1 MSTRLKRPKV
11 VQTDNYRAASG
22 PILATF
28 VRNVNDQSQFY
39 TIRGE
44 WINRRSA
51 GARWSV
57 SQFIDPDD
65 LNELLP
71 YLPAEEVVQEK
82 LECLQ
87 PIDVHAPRN
96 AGAKIIKQM
105 SLFNQ
110 AADAVFRE
118 HAARLSRLYE
128 IIAPSEPL
136 AERVN
141 MSLKDIAMKVLKIED
156 PSALTPP
163 MMWAVHKAV
172 TLSQNIRWDE
182 LSYRQNPTFGVWPQQ
197 SLKQISQV
205 RKWVR
210 EYQESM
216 VQETTTAPLSSID
229 STLMKT
235 RRPLNP
241 IATFVEK
248 ARFAI
253 QQSRQARPLSSTGL
267 VGSSSTSVDIGNND
281 GLPYKEICMQEFND
295 NDRAIIH
302 YLSAW
307 TTASYLNPS
316 TNLASLGPMILRAT
330 GMYPDFELDKL
341 RGYSLLQELGVITP
355 WENRTVHQLL
365 NLNLP
370 GQDSGVGVAARLLSD
385 AEREAEDFEPK
396 DSMNG
401 LRKDWGEMPVFCIDN
416 ADTQERDDGVSV
428 ELVDEDQS
436 VCWLHIHVANPSAFI
451 TPDSAIARFAAW
463 LSETV
468 YFPEKKYPML
478 APRLTKD
485 HLGLANNRPCL
496 TFSAKV
502 SVDGDVIE
510 KRITPGIVRNVHYLT
525 AEMVARG
532 LGLTQTDDASK
543 NINVLTVGGRMPTLP
558 TDYANQAAE
567 ALIDPGHIKIL
578 QKMLELSEATFHKRA
593 LAGARDNSRNFFAQ
607 SRVITT
613 PKVYLSQTTI
623 KPFRIENKT
632 VRQFEGDPIIALQRS
647 VGDYSSVYNMVS
659 NLMVLG
665 GNIAASWC
673 SDRNIPIPY
682 RGILRNPEPATPP
695 EVFQRQVL
703 DPQIAKYGHARLV
716 DVIRHMRL
724 IGQAQA
730 SDQPIEHHAMGFPV
744 YCKATSPLRR
754 HVDMLTHWQIEAAI
768 RHEAADGASLIA
780 SADDSYL
787 PFSRAQVEEY
797 ASGVVH
803 REQRIELAKTMSIR
817 HWICQALFRA
827 FYFKEAVL
835 PETFEVTTTF
845 GKLRRGWFPGIL
857 KFWNVNVQMK
867 DSPVVARDGG
877 WKSGDLWEAKLLAV
891 DTYFRTLEMEPIRLI
906 ERGKDIV

>member
-1 MSTRLKRPKV
+1 MSTRLRRPKA

-22 PILATF
+22 PILAIF

-51 GARWSV
+51 GARWGV
-57 SQFIDPDD
+57 SQFMDPDD
-65 LNELLP
+65 LNEILP

-82 LECLQ
+82 LDRLQ

-96 AGAKIIKQM
+96 AGAKILKQM

-110 AADAVFRE
+110 ATDAVFRE

-128 IIAPSEPL
+128 IIAPFEPS
-136 AERVN
+136 AERAT
-141 MSLKDIAMKVLKIED
+141 MSLKDIAMKVLKIKD

-172 TLSQNIRWDE
+172 TKCQNIKRDE
-182 LSYRQNPTFGVWPQQ
+182 MSYRQNPTYGIFPQQ
-197 SLKQISQV
+197 SLTQISQV
-205 RKWVR
+205 REWVR

-216 VQETTTAPLSSID
+216 VQETTTAPLSGID

-235 RRPLNP
+235 KRSLNP

-248 ARFAI
+248 ARVAI
-253 QQSRQARPLSSTGL
+253 QQSRQARSLSSTGL
-267 VGSSSTSVDIGNND
+267 VGSSSTRVDIDNKD

-302 YLSAW
+302 YLNAW
-307 TTASYLNPS
+307 TTSSHLNPT
-316 TNLASLGPMILRAT
+316 TNLASLGPMILRAI
-330 GMYPDFELDKL
+330 GMYEDFELNKL

-370 GQDSGVGVAARLLSD
+370 GHDSGFGVATRLLSD
-385 AEREAEDFEPK
+385 AEREAKNFEPK

-401 LRKDWGEMPVFCIDN
+401 LRKDWGEMPVFCIDS
-416 ADTQERDDGVSV
+416 ARTQERDDGVSV

-451 TPDSAIARFAAW
+451 TPDSAIARFAAS

-468 YFPEKKYPML
+468 YFPEKNYPML

-485 HLGLANNRPCL
+485 HLSLANNRPCL

-532 LGLTQTDDASK
+532 LGLTQIDDESK
-543 NINVLTVGGRMPTLP
+543 HITVLTVGGRMPTLP
-558 TDYANQAAE
+558 TDYSDQTAE

-578 QKMLELSEATFHKRA
+578 QKMLELSEAYWNKRA
-593 LAGARDNSRNFFAQ
+593 LAGARDISWNFGGR
-607 SRVITT
+607 SGITA

-632 VRQFEGDPIIALQRS
+632 IRQFEGDPIIALQRS
-647 VGDYSSVYNMVS
+647 EGDYSPVLSMVS

-682 RGILRNPEPATPP
+682 RGILRNPEPETPP
-695 EVFQRQVL
+695 EVFKRQVL

-716 DVIRHMRL
+716 DLIRHMRL
-724 IGQAQA
+724 IGQAHA
-730 SDQPIEHHAMGFPV
+730 SDQPLEHHALGLPA

-754 HVDMLTHWQIEAAI
+754 HVDLLTHWQIEAAI
-768 RHEAADGASLIA
+768 RHEAAVGASLIA
-780 SADDSYL
+780 SADESYL

-797 ASGVVH
+797 VGGVSH
-803 REQRIELAKTMSIR
+803 REQKIELARTMSIR
-817 HWICQALFRA
+817 HWICQAIFRA

-845 GKLRRGWFPGIL
+845 GRLRRGWFPGIL
-857 KFWNVNVQMK
+857 KSFNVNVQMK

-877 WKSGDLWEAKLLAV
+877 WKTGDVWEAKLLEV

-906 ERGKDIV
+906 ERAKEMG

>member
-1 MSTRLKRPKV
+1 M
-11 VQTDNYRAASG
+11 
-22 PILATF
+22 
-28 VRNVNDQSQFY
+28 
-39 TIRGE
+39 
-44 WINRRSA
+44 
-51 GARWSV
+51 
-57 SQFIDPDD
+57 DPDD
-65 LNELLP
+65 LNEILP
-71 YLPAEEVVQEK
+71 YLPAEEVVEEK
-82 LECLQ
+82 MERLQ
-87 PIDVHAPRN
+87 PIDVHAPRD
-96 AGAKIIKQM
+96 AGAKVIKQL
-105 SLFNQ
+105 SHFNQ
-110 AADAVFRE
+110 TTDAVFRQ

-128 IIAPSEPL
+128 IIAPSGPL
-136 AERVN
+136 ADRIN

-172 TLSQNIRWDE
+172 TQCQNIKWDE
-182 LSYRQNPTFGVWPQQ
+182 MSYRQNPTFGILPQQ

-210 EYQESM
+210 EYQESK
-216 VQETTTAPLSSID
+216 VQETATASLSDTD

-235 RRPLNP
+235 RRSLNP

-253 QQSRQARPLSSTGL
+253 QQSRQARSLSNTGL
-267 VGSSSTSVDIGNND
+267 VGSSSTSVDIGNKD
-281 GLPYKEICMQEFND
+281 GLPYKEICVQEFND
-295 NDRAIIH
+295 NDKAIIH
-302 YLSAW
+302 YLDAW
-307 TTASYLNPS
+307 TTSSYLNPK
-316 TNLASLGPMILRAT
+316 TNLAALGPMILRAI
-330 GMYPDFELDKL
+330 GMYEDFELNKL

-370 GQDSGVGVAARLLSD
+370 GHDSGSGVASRLLSD
-385 AEREAEDFEPK
+385 ADREAKDFEPK

-401 LRKDWGEMPVFCIDN
+401 LRKDWGQMPVFCIDN
-416 ADTQERDDGVSV
+416 AETLERDDGVSV
-428 ELVDEDQS
+428 ELVDEDPS
-436 VCWLHIHVANPSAFI
+436 VCWLHIHIANPSAFI
-451 TPDSAIARFAAW
+451 TPDSAIARFAAS

-468 YFPEKKYPML
+468 YFPEKKYSML
-478 APRLTKD
+478 APQLTKD
-485 HLGLANNRPCL
+485 HFSLANNRPCL

-532 LGLTQTDDASK
+532 LGLIRTDDESK
-543 NINVLTVGGRMPTLP
+543 TITVLTVGGRMPALP
-558 TDYANQAAE
+558 ADYSDQTAE
-567 ALIDPGHIKIL
+567 ALIDPGYIKIL
-578 QKMLELSEATFHKRA
+578 QKMFELSEATFQKRV
-593 LAGARDNSRNFFAQ
+593 LAGARDSSRSFASQ
-607 SRVITT
+607 SRATT
-613 PKVYLSQTTI
+613 VPKVYLGQTTI
-623 KPFRIENKT
+623 KPFRIEKKT
-632 VRQFEGDPIIALQRS
+632 VRQFEGDPIIALQRTE
-647 VGDYSSVYNMVS
+647 GDYSPVLSMIN

-673 SDRNIPIPY
+673 SERNIPIPY

-703 DPQIAKYGHARLV
+703 DPQIAKYGFPRLV
-716 DVIRHMRL
+716 DLIRYMRL
-724 IGQAQA
+724 IGQAHA
-730 SDQPIEHHAMGFPV
+730 SDQPLEHLALGLPA

-768 RHEAADGASLIA
+768 RHEAVVGTSLIA

-797 ASGVVH
+797 AGGAIY
-803 REQRIELAKTMSIR
+803 REQRIRLAKTMSVR
-817 HWICQALFRA
+817 HWICQAIFRA

-857 KFWNVNVQMK
+857 KSWNVNVQMK
-867 DSPVVARDGG
+867 DSPAVARDGG
-877 WKSGDLWEAKLLAV
+877 WKAGDVWEAKLLEV
-891 DTYFRTLEMEPIRLI
+891 DTYYRTLEMEPIRLI
-906 ERGKDIV
+906 ERAKDMG